1 MTMKH
6 GTYWMGFVS
15 LLLAACQGQDVP
27 TVTDEEKL
35 PMSVQAEIENSS
47 SANARTSTTD
57 GGAVSFVAGDKI
69 GLFVPNQ
76 ISPVVW
82 TYSGSGWT
90 PGKTVYWKDKT
101 STYDFYAYYPCSGD
115 VSAVTASAV
124 PMPDLSAQTGT
135 LEKLGDYDFLVAT
148 QDCSYGT
155 TGAVSF
161 TGEHQ
166 FQHVLSMVS
175 FTFTT
180 NNMGDGVTLKSV
192 QLSAEGLSARNTYDL
207 LGHRMEASSV
217 TETAIV
223 AGITD
228 NASVLLAVPVTAA
241 SFTVSVT
248 YTIGEQQVTISQTA
262 AETITL
268 QQGKNHQLTVTVKQG
283 GLSISGMEITN
294 WTEGTALPGITVE

>member
-166 FQHVLSMVS
+166 FKHVLSRVT
-175 FTFTT
+175 FTF
-180 NNMGDGVTLKSV
+180 NVDEMGAGVVLDKVSLTADD
-192 QLSAEGLSARNTYDL
+192 LSNKISYSFSSQAIAPASDSGHTIAAAIRSNT
-207 LGHRMEASSV
+207 A
-217 TETAIV
+217 
-223 AGITD
+223 
-228 NASVLLAVPVTAA
+228 VLLTPPLRNSTLTLA
-241 SFTVSVT
+241 VT
-248 YTIGEQQVTISQTA
+248 YTVGDKTVTLSDTTSALSLTA
-262 AETITL
+262 GA
-268 QQGKNHQLTVTVKQG
+268 NHQMTVTVKQG
-283 GLSISGMEITN
+283 GLIISDATVADWSDGSS
-294 WTEGTALPGITVE
+294 LPGITVE

>member
-69 GLFVPNQ
+69 GLFVPDQ
-76 ISPVVW
+76 IYPVVW

-166 FQHVLSMVS
+166 FKHVLSRVT
-175 FTFTT
+175 FTF
-180 NNMGDGVTLKSV
+180 NVDEMGAGVVLDKVSLTADD
-192 QLSAEGLSARNTYDL
+192 LSNKISYSFSSQAIAPASDSGHTIAAAIRSNT
-207 LGHRMEASSV
+207 A
-217 TETAIV
+217 
-223 AGITD
+223 
-228 NASVLLAVPVTAA
+228 VLLTPPLGNSTLTLA
-241 SFTVSVT
+241 VT
-248 YTIGEQQVTISQTA
+248 YTVGDKTVTLSDTTSALSLTA
-262 AETITL
+262 GA
-268 QQGKNHQLTVTVKQG
+268 NHQMTVTVKQG
-283 GLSISGMEITN
+283 GLIISDATVADWSDGSS
-294 WTEGTALPGITVE
+294 LPGITVE

>member
-57 GGAVSFVAGDKI
+57 EGAVSFVAGDKI
-69 GLFVPNQ
+69 GLFVPDQ
-76 ISPVVW
+76 PSPVVW

-124 PMPDLSAQTGT
+124 PMPDLSTQTGT

-148 QDCSYGT
+148 QNCSYGA

-180 NNMGDGVTLKSV
+180 NDMGDGVTLKSV
-192 QLSAEGLSARNTYDL
+192 QLSAEGLSAQNTYDL
-207 LGHRMEASSV
+207 LNRRTEASSV
-217 TETAIV
+217 AGTVIT
-223 AGITD
+223 AGISG
-228 NASVLLAVPVTAA
+228 NASVLLAVPVTAVT
-241 SFTVSVT
+241 FTVSVT
-248 YTIGEQQVTISQTA
+248 YTTGEQEVTISQTA
-262 AETITL
+262 TESITL
-268 QQGKNHQLTVTVKQG
+268 QQGKKHQMTVTVKQG
-283 GLSISGMEITN
+283 GLSLSGMEITN
-294 WTEGTALPGITVE
+294 WAEGTALPAITVD

>member
-166 FQHVLSMVS
+166 FKHVLSRVT
-175 FTFTT
+175 FTF
-180 NNMGDGVTLKSV
+180 NVDEMGAGVVLDKVSLTADD
-192 QLSAEGLSARNTYDL
+192 LSNKISYSFSSQAIAPSSDSGHTIAAAIRSNT
-207 LGHRMEASSV
+207 A
-217 TETAIV
+217 
-223 AGITD
+223 
-228 NASVLLAVPVTAA
+228 VLLTPPLRNSTLTLA
-241 SFTVSVT
+241 VT
-248 YTIGEQQVTISQTA
+248 YTVGDKTVTLSDTTSALSLTA
-262 AETITL
+262 GA
-268 QQGKNHQLTVTVKQG
+268 NHQMTVTVKQG
-283 GLSISGMEITN
+283 GLIISDATVADWSDGSS
-294 WTEGTALPGITVE
+294 LPGITVE

>member
-166 FQHVLSMVS
+166 FQHVLSRVT
-175 FTFTT
+175 FTF
-180 NNMGDGVTLKSV
+180 NVDEMGAGVVLDKVSLIADD
-192 QLSAEGLSARNTYDL
+192 LSNKISYSFSSQAIAPASDSGHTIAAAIRSNT
-207 LGHRMEASSV
+207 A
-217 TETAIV
+217 
-223 AGITD
+223 
-228 NASVLLAVPVTAA
+228 VLLTPPLRNSTLTLA
-241 SFTVSVT
+241 VT
-248 YTIGEQQVTISQTA
+248 YTVGDKTVTLSDTTSALSLTA
-262 AETITL
+262 GA
-268 QQGKNHQLTVTVKQG
+268 NHQMTVTVKQG
-283 GLSISGMEITN
+283 GLIISDATVADWSDGSS
-294 WTEGTALPGITVE
+294 LPGITVE